1 MKKIFIVSLI
11 TLTMSLLSTFSAH
24 AEKVVC
30 EGPAVNTSVQ
40 GQNIVILGK
49 WGERQI
55 LVMLWQEGGVSG
67 FNTYSPDL
75 YSAQLTNPYAEWT
88 ATSNGVYTDK
98 GDGGFLFEGTFT
110 DGTTTYELTM
120 TNVETYNNEYVV
132 QDLLITVNGE
142 SSTTFQGSADYINFD
157 FTIFAV
163 GYGTH
168 EIEGF
173 IGQMKAKG
181 TAVFSYSEEY
191 KSDLLVASLNVP
203 QMGWKV
209 KVTMYTLYIEP
220 TDTIVCENMEKKIST
235 RGWSP
240 TLTLSGQH
248 EEYGKVSFTIQ
259 GCDGTYN
266 KYPTITGKVGK
277 IDVIGNGTWS
287 NDGNN
292 DVLEAILATE
302 DTTQVFHVW
311 AYTKAEV
318 QKEPINIEVKNA
330 TFAESEDV
338 SEEEGSLLING
349 TSTDGKVV
357 ALVLLN
363 FDEIGFGTYPT
374 NSLTGT
380 INGIEVANLQTEAY
394 LSEDEMEVAL
404 ETMVEDAEGNIYNV
418 VVYGESPN
426 KQKNIQVVAT
436 NLKAEVAYGTNLKL
450 TATTEEG
457 VAIELLLYE
466 GANRGYGE
474 YGYDGNYSDVE
485 TAIYG
490 KITLTLSKEVTAK
503 YYPLGDID
511 VIEGTFTGSDNNI
524 YQLKLSSAELP
535 SGIEDVTTT
544 NVIEKIIDN
553 GQLIILKNGV
563 KYNATGGIVE

>member
-1 MKKIFIVSLI
+1 MKKIFTYFLI

-173 IGQMKAKG
+173 IGQMKATG

-266 KYPTITGKVGK
+266 KYPTITGKVGN

-318 QKEPINIEVKNA
+318 QKEPIKVVVNNA
-330 TFAESEDV
+330 TFAEGEEESD
-338 SEEEGSLLING
+338 EEGSLLING

-357 ALVLLN
+357 ALELMN
-363 FDEIGFGTYPT
+363 FNEIGIGTYPT
-374 NSLTGT
+374 NSLSGT
-380 INGIEVANLQTEAY
+380 IDGVEVANLTKSASLSIDDTEI
-394 LSEDEMEVAL
+394 AL
-404 ETMVEDAEGNIYNV
+404 EADMEDAEGNIYEIV
-418 VVYGESPN
+418 IYGESPN
-426 KQKNIQVVAT
+426 KQDTIQVIAT
-436 NLKAEVAYGTNLKL
+436 NLKAEVSYGTYLKL
-450 TATTEEG
+450 TATTKEG
-457 VAIELLLYE
+457 VAIELSLYE
-466 GANRGYGE
+466 GANRGYDE
-474 YGYDGNYSDVE
+474 YGYDGIYPDVE
-485 TAIYG
+485 NAKYG

-511 VIEGTFTGSDNNI
+511 VFEGTFTGSDNNI
-524 YQLKLSSAELP
+524 YQLKLSSAALP

-544 NVIEKIIDN
+544 TVIEKIIDN

-563 KYNATGGIVE
+563 KYNATGGIVK

>member
-1 MKKIFIVSLI
+1 
-11 TLTMSLLSTFSAH
+11 MSLLSTFSAH

-110 DGTTTYELTM
+110 DGTNTYELTM

-173 IGQMKAKG
+173 IGQMKATG

-235 RGWSP
+235 RGWSA
-240 TLTLSGQH
+240 TLTLSGQN

-266 KYPTITGKVGK
+266 KYPTITGKVGN

-292 DVLEAILATE
+292 DVLEAILATD

-311 AYTKAEV
+311 AYTKAEEK
-318 QKEPINIEVKNA
+318 KEPIKVEVNNA
-330 TFAESEDV
+330 NFAEGEEG

-357 ALVLLN
+357 AFELMN
-363 FDEIGFGTYPT
+363 FNEIGFGTYPT
-374 NSLTGT
+374 NSLSGT
-380 INGIEVANLQTEAY
+380 INGVEVANLTKSASLSIDETEI
-394 LSEDEMEVAL
+394 AL
-404 ETMVEDAEGNIYNV
+404 EADIEDAEGNIYDIV
-418 VVYGESPN
+418 IYGESPN
-426 KQKNIQVVAT
+426 KQDTIQVIAT
-436 NLKAEVAYGTNLKL
+436 NLKAEVAYEIYLKL
-450 TATTEEG
+450 TATTKEG
-457 VAIELLLYE
+457 VAIELSLYD
-466 GANRGYGE
+466 GPNRGYDE
-474 YGYDGNYSDVE
+474 YGYDGIYSDVE
-485 TAIYG
+485 NASYG
-490 KITLTLSKEVTAK
+490 KIALTLSKEVTAK
-503 YYPLGDID
+503 YYQLGDID
-511 VIEGTFTGSDNNI
+511 IFEGTFTGNDNNI
-524 YQLKLSSAELP
+524 YLLKLSSAELL
-535 SGIEDVTTT
+535 SGLEDVTTT
-544 NVIEKIIDN
+544 AVIEKIMDN

-563 KYNATGGIVE
+563 KYNATGGIVK

>member
-1 MKKIFIVSLI
+1 MCIEQQANKLNINYTILSKKFADIANFYYLCGGNLSAALLQRAERIILTLNNRNYMKKIFTFLLM
-11 TLTMSLLSTFSAH
+11 TLSMSLSF
-24 AEKVVC
+24 
-30 EGPAVNTSVQ
+30 TSV
-40 GQNIVILGK
+40 
-49 WGERQI
+49 
-55 LVMLWQEGGVSG
+55 
-67 FNTYSPDL
+67 Y
-75 YSAQLTNPYAEWT
+75 AQDT
-88 ATSNGVYTDK
+88 
-98 GDGGFLFEGTFT
+98 
-110 DGTTTYELTM
+110 
-120 TNVETYNNEYVV
+120 ETYDQEYVA
-132 QDLLITVNGE
+132 QDLLVTVNGE

-259 GCDGTYN
+259 GCNGAYN
-266 KYPTITGKVGK
+266 KYPTISGKVGT
-277 IDVIGNGTWS
+277 INVMGNGSWS
-287 NDGNN
+287 NKGNK

-318 QKEPINIEVKNA
+318 QQEPIQVEVTNA
-330 TFAESEDV
+330 TFTASEEESD
-338 SEEEGSLLING
+338 EEGSLVING

-380 INGIEVANLQTEAY
+380 INGIEVANLQTDAY

-404 ETMVEDAEGNIYNV
+404 ETRVEDAEGNIYNV

-511 VIEGTFTGSDNNI
+511 VFEGTFTGSDNNI
-524 YQLKLSSAELP
+524 YQLKLSSAALP

-563 KYNATGGIVE
+563 KYNATGGIVK